1 MKKGLILASIL
12 LLAACN
18 GNDNSLSKNS
28 LSSSSNSSSISVNSS
43 SSEVKLDSVEK
54 VLDALKSNY
63 TVNYTSSNGTYNI
76 YKTNNYI
83 YDEELGGG
91 QFVLY
96 DDTIYVYTLHN
107 NVVLPKT
114 PSNGVREDFENF
126 YPVLDFNMDA
136 FTIENGVYTTTDEA
150 TLFQLGLLVN
160 SLPEAKA
167 TLFMDN
173 GFLNFRFFD
182 SYGKVVITGKVFGI
196 ENTKVDALE
205 TYLKDKIDPETQVL
219 NNDPLIEV
227 LGELSNNFTFI
238 GQNSTN
244 KNSTTLLLNENYVA
258 NFTGTREN
266 KENYAGY
273 ISLDDGLHYFS
284 IEEGVV
290 NVDFE
295 IVNNKDFIKEN
306 YVFKKHDFTKFSL
319 IEDNTYITS
328 DYYNVKNLCEL
339 LLIDS
344 TNINMIKIIVN
355 KDDNSVNIY
364 FMNNHNILFDGII
377 YDINSTEISELS
389 AYLDKTLVPDL
400 QHYQNSELIE
410 ATKDLKNNFTF
421 VRTDEVLDSIEKDFY
436 GSISTSE
443 GRKEYKSDYSNFPSN
458 DYIAYEN
465 NAYSYVIDENKVSPL
480 AYRSI
485 SREEYD
491 ANYSF
496 ESIDFTHFMPL
507 GNNIWMTNSKKYMR
521 TLSKMFG
528 SNPYDE
534 YHYQATVKL
543 EEGKIYFEI
552 VDTSFGVNVSGYLDK
567 INETTLPLIDE
578 YKLNNSEPSLQ
589 SYENS
594 ELIDVISK
602 IRDTSNF
609 TVEYHDDPEYGLFF
623 TAGDYDYW
631 TKDAVY
637 FGFYQDGFVT
647 ATKSKYVY
655 NFGWKVNEEDETK
668 SFVIADHPSLQI
680 EKIED
685 YNPFKKLSNEQI
697 NSIMPYEEDKYISFN
712 NDIINVF
719 VEALQLGGSSIL
731 GYAGVILE
739 IENGNLVAHVI
750 DQSVVS
756 YDENGKRVETY
767 EIFASATFTN
777 VGTTVIPSFANMP
790 TIK

>member
-1 MKKGLILASIL
+1 MKKGLILLSVL
-12 LLAACN
+12 LLVACN
-18 GNDNSLSKNS
+18 GNADSSSKNS
-28 LSSSSNSSSISVNSS
+28 SLSTNTSSSSSVNSS
-43 SSEVKLDSVEK
+43 SSEIKLDSVEK
-54 VLDALKSNY
+54 VLDALKANY
-63 TVNYTSSNGTYNI
+63 TVNYTSPNGTYNV
-76 YKTNNYI
+76 YKTENYI

-96 DDTIYVYTLHN
+96 DDTTYVYTLHN

-114 PSNGVREDFENF
+114 PSTGLREDFENF
-126 YPVLDFNMDA
+126 YPILDFNMDA
-136 FTIENGVYTTTDEA
+136 FTVENDVYTTTDEA
-150 TLFQLGLLVN
+150 TLVQLGLLIN
-160 SLPEAKA
+160 SLPENKA

-205 TYLKDKIDPETQVL
+205 SYLSSKVDPETQVSQ
-219 NNDPLIEV
+219 NDPLISV

-238 GQNSTN
+238 GQNTTN
-244 KNSTTLLLNENYVA
+244 KNATTLLLNENYVA
-258 NFTGTREN
+258 NFTGTRED
-266 KENYAGY
+266 KENYVGY
-273 ISLDDGLHYFS
+273 ISLEDGLHYFS
-284 IEEGVV
+284 IEDDVV

-295 IVNNKDFIKEN
+295 IANNKDFIKEN

-319 IEDNTYITS
+319 IEENTYITS
-328 DYYNVKNLCEL
+328 DYYNVQNLCDL

-344 TNINMIKIIVN
+344 TNINMVKIVIN
-355 KDDNSVNIY
+355 QNDSSANIY
-364 FMNNHNILFDGII
+364 FMNNHNVLFDGII
-377 YDINSTEISELS
+377 YDINKTEISELS
-389 AYLDKTLVPDL
+389 SYLDKTLVPDL
-400 QHYQNSELIE
+400 PHYENNELVE
-410 ATKDLKNNFTF
+410 ATKNLKDNFTF
-421 VRTDEVLDSIEKDFY
+421 VRTDEILDAVEKDFY
-436 GSISTSE
+436 GSISTCE
-443 GRKEYKSDYSNFPSN
+443 GRIEYKSDYSNFPSN
-458 DYIAYEN
+458 DYIAYEDK
-465 NAYSYVIDENKVSPL
+465 AYSYVIDENKISPL

-507 GNNIWMTNSKKYMR
+507 GNNTWMTNSKKYMR
-521 TLSKMFG
+521 TLSKIFG

-543 EEGKIYFEI
+543 EENRIYFEI

-567 INETTLPLIDE
+567 INETTLSLIDE
-578 YKLNNSEPSLQ
+578 YKLNNNEPSMPN
-589 SYENS
+589 YENN
-594 ELIDVISK
+594 ELIDIISQM
-602 IRDTSNF
+602 RDTSNF

-668 SFVIADHPSLQI
+668 SFVIADHPSLHI

-685 YNPFKKLSNEQI
+685 YNPFKKLSNELI
-697 NSIMPYEEDKYISFN
+697 NSIMPYEDNKYISFDN
-712 NDIINVF
+712 KIINVF

-739 IENGNLVAHVI
+739 IDNGNLVAHVI

-777 VGTTVIPSFANMP
+777 VGTTEIPSFANMP